1 MPRKTNKKKKR
12 NKPSKK
18 KSLRFLHI
26 YRQCHYT
33 VTFFFITNKTLA
45 NPLPHQSGTEL
56 HSKIQIDLSLSL
68 TQPKKK
74 IPNTAATKNREQFER
89 YRIMRFRKLT
99 ENRRFRWARTR
110 NSTNSGET
118 KREMDWNGAEAEKR
132 CRFLEE
138 RELLSCCRR
147 RTLRQ
152 LGLLDLVGDGL
163 GLLLSDQRKLEQASL
178 MRWKKESAV
187 RISDEMRKREVRVS
201 TKRTERKLLRYCR
214 HVLQ

>member
-45 NPLPHQSGTEL
+45 NPLPHQSRTEL
-56 HSKIQIDLSLSL
+56 HSKIQIDLSLSHS
-68 TQPKKK
+68 TKKK
-74 IPNTAATKNREQFER
+74 IPNTAATKNRERFKR
-89 YRIMRFRKLT
+89 YRIMRFGKLT
-99 ENRRFRWARTR
+99 RNRRFRWARTR

-118 KREMDWNGAEAEKR
+118 KREMDRNGAEAEKR

-138 RELLSCCRR
+138 WELLSCCRQ
-147 RTLRQ
+147 RTLRR

-163 GLLLSDQRKLEQASL
+163 GLLLGDRRKLEQARL

-201 TKRTERKLLRYCR
+201 TNRREKKLLRYYMSM
-214 HVLQ
+214 LQ